1 MNKQKRRDL
10 YFGILENTILYF
22 RSKQSDKKVIHMKK
36 DTCKMMF
43 DKIKKYD
50 FYFLFF
56 HKTDM
61 RYCEKSIFL
70 RIIKS
75 EFSYLLHGYIQ
86 NRIALY
92 FEQSRIDYK
101 LIMLQLLLF
110 NA

>member
-1 MNKQKRRDL
+1 M
-10 YFGILENTILYF
+10 
-22 RSKQSDKKVIHMKK
+22 
-36 DTCKMMF
+36 
-43 DKIKKYD
+43 
-50 FYFLFF
+50 FF